1 MNSIK
6 ERIDE
11 IHNGSVKAI
20 MDGITS
26 SSPIEFL
33 NAMIFGT
40 RLGIDNAKF
49 IESVKNAENNE
60 TVMMGVQISE
70 FAKASLDILGI
81 KEYRGDEKRIKDMIE
96 SKFEFQLPPVVMTG
110 GIFTEKN
117 RMKLYFE
124 WRTAVEM
131 VVVLYGILI
140 VIIMWLKVFE
150 ENGTQAGT

>member
-20 MDGITS
+20 MV
-26 SSPIEFL
+26 
-33 NAMIFGT
+33 FGT

-96 SKFEFQLPPVVMTG
+96 SKFEF
-110 GIFTEKN
+110 
-117 RMKLYFE
+117 
-124 WRTAVEM
+124 
-131 VVVLYGILI
+131 
-140 VIIMWLKVFE
+140 
-150 ENGTQAGT
+150 

>member
-1 MNSIK
+1 MQLFHDALVSFAERRVISMNSIK

-49 IESVKNAENNE
+49 IESVKNARK
-60 TVMMGVQISE
+60 Q
-70 FAKASLDILGI
+70 
-81 KEYRGDEKRIKDMIE
+81 
-96 SKFEFQLPPVVMTG
+96 
-110 GIFTEKN
+110 
-117 RMKLYFE
+117 
-124 WRTAVEM
+124 
-131 VVVLYGILI
+131 
-140 VIIMWLKVFE
+140 
-150 ENGTQAGT
+150 

>member
-49 IESVKNAENNE
+49 IES
-60 TVMMGVQISE
+60 
-70 FAKASLDILGI
+70 ASLDILGI

-96 SKFEFQLPPVVMTG
+96 SKFEF
-110 GIFTEKN
+110 
-117 RMKLYFE
+117 
-124 WRTAVEM
+124 
-131 VVVLYGILI
+131 
-140 VIIMWLKVFE
+140 
-150 ENGTQAGT
+150 

>member
-40 RLGIDNAKF
+40 RLGIDL
-49 IESVKNAENNE
+49 
-60 TVMMGVQISE
+60 
-70 FAKASLDILGI
+70 SLIHI
-81 KEYRGDEKRIKDMIE
+81 
-96 SKFEFQLPPVVMTG
+96 
-110 GIFTEKN
+110 
-117 RMKLYFE
+117 
-124 WRTAVEM
+124 
-131 VVVLYGILI
+131 
-140 VIIMWLKVFE
+140 
-150 ENGTQAGT
+150 

>member
-40 RLGIDNAKF
+40 RLGIDNSRGISVQTLCESCYSLR
-49 IESVKNAENNE
+49 IELHRKR
-60 TVMMGVQISE
+60 VQRPV
-70 FAKASLDILGI
+70 AQLGMRYSG
-81 KEYRGDEKRIKDMIE
+81 E
-96 SKFEFQLPPVVMTG
+96 QL
-110 GIFTEKN
+110 
-117 RMKLYFE
+117 
-124 WRTAVEM
+124 
-131 VVVLYGILI
+131 
-140 VIIMWLKVFE
+140 
-150 ENGTQAGT
+150 

>member
-60 TVMMGVQISE
+60 TVMMGVRISE

-96 SKFEFQLPPVVMTG
+96 SKFEF
-110 GIFTEKN
+110 
-117 RMKLYFE
+117 
-124 WRTAVEM
+124 
-131 VVVLYGILI
+131 
-140 VIIMWLKVFE
+140 
-150 ENGTQAGT
+150 

>member
-33 NAMIFGT
+33 NAMI
-40 RLGIDNAKF
+40 L
-49 IESVKNAENNE
+49 ESVKNAENNE

-96 SKFEFQLPPVVMTG
+96 SKFEF
-110 GIFTEKN
+110 
-117 RMKLYFE
+117 
-124 WRTAVEM
+124 
-131 VVVLYGILI
+131 
-140 VIIMWLKVFE
+140 
-150 ENGTQAGT
+150 

>member
-40 RLGIDNAKF
+40 RLGIVNAKF

-96 SKFEFQLPPVVMTG
+96 SKFEF
-110 GIFTEKN
+110 
-117 RMKLYFE
+117 
-124 WRTAVEM
+124 
-131 VVVLYGILI
+131 
-140 VIIMWLKVFE
+140 
-150 ENGTQAGT
+150 